1 MRVTASSRA
10 NALLA
15 LYTQAIW
22 ERFDEEEADPE
33 QAFVLLEE
41 EAEGVVIRIKNREAL
56 ASALR
61 VLNPS
66 AAAQIA
72 SAELPPETLMVM
84 VVPLGGEGGLV
95 VPLSREGTKMAGS
108 A

>member
-15 LYTQAIW
+15 LYANAIW

-33 QAFVLLEE
+33 EAFVLVKELQD
-41 EAEGVVIRIKNREAL
+41 GVDICIKERDAL
-56 ASALR
+56 ANALR
-61 VLNPS
+61 AINGR
-66 AAAQIA
+66 AADEIEA
-72 SAELPPETLMVM
+72 AELPEDTLMVM
-84 VVPLGGEGGLV
+84 VVPLGGGGLV
-95 VPLSREGTKMAGS
+95 VPLSREGKKMEGS

>member
-15 LYTQAIW
+15 LYTDAIW

-33 QAFVLLEE
+33 EAFVLVEE
-41 EAEGVVIRIKNREAL
+41 QKDGVDIRIKDREAL

-61 VLNPS
+61 VINGPK
-66 AAAQIA
+66 ADHIA
-72 SAELPPETLMVM
+72 EAVLPPGTVMVM
-84 VVPLGGEGGLV
+84 VVPLGEGGGLV
-95 VPLSREGTKMAGS
+95 VPLSREGKRMEGS